1 MGENRLAPDKKNA
14 RRQGAHVVFID
25 ESGFSLTPTLRRTWA
40 PRGQTP
46 VIDHVHDR
54 RSVSAIAALSVSP
67 GRHRLGCWMHLWPDS
82 VDSRH
87 VIAFL
92 RDLLRHVRGP
102 VIVVWD
108 RLAAHRCSAV
118 GEFVRSWPRLC
129 LEWLPAYA
137 PELNP
142 VEWLWSYLKGVSLAH
157 LCPDDEE
164 SLLDAIGAANG
175 GLDQRRLRGFV
186 NGANLP
192 WKLGGASH
200 S

>member
-1 MGENRLAPDKKNA
+1 VGARRLAPDKKNA

-46 VIDHVHDR
+46 VIAHVHDR

-67 GRHRLGCWMHLWPDS
+67 GRHRVGCWMHLWPGS
-82 VDSRH
+82 LDSRH
-87 VIAFL
+87 VVAFL
-92 RDLLRHVRGP
+92 RDLLRHLCGR

-108 RLAAHRCSAV
+108 RLAAHRSAAV
-118 GEFVRSWPRLC
+118 GEFVRSHPRLSVQ
-129 LEWLPAYA
+129 WLPAYA

-142 VEWLWSYLKGVSLAH
+142 VEWLWAHLKGQSLAH

-164 SLLDAIGAANG
+164 SLLDAIGEARGA
-175 GLDQRRLRGFV
+175 LDQTLLRSLIRGS
-186 NGANLP
+186 GLP
-192 WKLGGASH
+192 WNLR
-200 S
+200 